1 MSTTLKVQKKHDT
14 GMCITIATL
23 QMQNKHEI
31 EGAKHA

>member
-1 MSTTLKVQKKHDT
+1 MSTTLKVQKKHDI

-23 QMQNKHEI
+23 QMQNKQEI